1 MRDRGVSRSVLALA
15 VVLAIAIAGGVALR
29 LAATREQGAPEQVAA
44 ASSPSPAD
52 PGAARRPLRA
62 LDDDDGERPEGGPLA
77 KDDDGYVGSWEGVD
91 LDAVKEALPDN
102 TYWTMSSPTKDPA
115 VIEWRRQ
122 ERDRWNA
129 EYGKVLSN
137 TATDAEIDEYYARRQ
152 QLSEDYLEFVVYVLE
167 HYGYEIPKRDVAL
180 LKLAAEMHHA
190 RLEEIP
196 RQITEA
202 KQRHA
207 AHEQARQ
214 AWLADQKAF
223 AGGGDADAPASE

>member
-1 MRDRGVSRSVLALA
+1 MRGRGVSRSLLALA
-15 VVLAIAIAGGVALR
+15 VVVAMAIAGGVALR
-29 LAATREQGAPEQVAA
+29 LAVGREPRPVAPEQVAA
-44 ASSPSPAD
+44 ATSSSGE

-62 LDDDDGERPEGGPLA
+62 LDDDAERPEGDPLA
-77 KDDDGYVGSWEGVD
+77 KDEDGYVGSWEGVD
-91 LDAVKEALPDN
+91 LDAVKAALPDN
-102 TYWTMSSPTKDPA
+102 IYWTMSSPTNDPA
-115 VIEWRRQ
+115 IIEWRRQ

-137 TATDAEIDEYYARRQ
+137 TATDEEIDAYYGHRQ

-167 HYGYEIPKRDVAL
+167 HHGYEIPKRDVAL

-196 RQITEA
+196 RQLAEA

-214 AWLADQKAF
+214 AWLAEQKAF
-223 AGGGDADAPASE
+223 TGDDGGAAPAGD